1 MQDKKERKPNDPS
14 LRLDGFVPHFF
25 MHVPIVSK
33 CLTTS
38 ELGWHQNLPN
48 QLASCKRLAREA
60 HLLTKMGVGQDEMT
74 HSRS

>member
-33 CLTTS
+33 VSYHVRTRMAS
-38 ELGWHQNLPN
+38 ELAESTCIMQETG
-48 QLASCKRLAREA
+48 
-60 HLLTKMGVGQDEMT
+60 
-74 HSRS
+74 